1 MFDRERVDMA
11 KHLVGAL
18 AIAGVAL
25 VTSVGMA
32 PSAGVHAASNLV
44 KMSNPG
50 YSLMVPNTWKY
61 DNKFPT
67 SQMFKSP
74 SLQHLTPTSAIFFT
88 ADNTDA
94 VGVVVM
100 NGAASTSVIKSLE
113 SKIIRDDTKLQNAI
127 SYQTVS
133 QHGASFVIAAARVTV
148 SGKTVGEAV
157 AAATHAGKTYYFLA
171 SIQIGSSAKL
181 KADGNEVTAV
191 LDSIT

>member
-1 MFDRERVDMA
+1 MS

-18 AIAGVAL
+18 GIAGVAL
-25 VTSVGMA
+25 VASLGMA
-32 PSAGVHAASNLV
+32 PSGGVHAASNLV

-67 SQMFKSP
+67 AQMFKDR
-74 SLQHLTPTSAIFFT
+74 SLQHLTSTSAIFFT
-88 ADNTDA
+88 ADTTDA

-100 NGAASTSVIKSLE
+100 NGSANASAIKSLE
-113 SKIIRDDTKLQNAI
+113 SKIIRDGTKLQNAI

-133 QHGASFVIAAARVTV
+133 QHGASFLIAAARVTV

-157 AAATHAGKTYYFLA
+157 ATATHAGKTYYFLA
-171 SIQIGSSAKL
+171 SMQIGTSAKL
-181 KADGNEVTAV
+181 KADANEVTAV
-191 LDSIT
+191 LDSITVH

>member
-1 MFDRERVDMA
+1 LNKRTFGS
-11 KHLVGAL
+11 LCL
-18 AIAGVAL
+18 AGVAL
-25 VTSVGMA
+25 VGGAAIA

-50 YSLMVPNTWKY
+50 YSLMVPATWKY

-67 SQMFKSP
+67 VQMFKDR
-74 SLQHLTPTSAIFFT
+74 SLQHLTSTSAIFIT

-100 NGAASTSVIKSLE
+100 NGSASASAIKSLE
-113 SKIIRDDTKLQNAI
+113 SKIIRDGTKLQNAI

-133 QHGASFVIAAARVTV
+133 QHGANFLIAAARVTAN
-148 SGKTVGEAV
+148 GKTVGEAV
-157 AAATHAGKTYYFLA
+157 ATATHAGKTYYFLA
-171 SIQIGSSAKL
+171 SMQIGASAKL

-191 LDSIT
+191 LNSITIH